1 MNINNTGI
9 HVLNIVYNTNYEI
22 MRVVFLCK
30 LPDPT
35 VAVWLNADKSKA
47 NSTIPP
53 CYSFN

>member
-1 MNINNTGI
+1 MNIKSRGI
-9 HVLNIVYNTNYEI
+9 HVLNIIYNTDEEI

-47 NSTIPP
+47 NSTIPS
-53 CYSFN
+53 C

>member
-30 LPDPT
+30 LPDST

-47 NSTIPP
+47 NSTIPS
-53 CYSFN
+53 C